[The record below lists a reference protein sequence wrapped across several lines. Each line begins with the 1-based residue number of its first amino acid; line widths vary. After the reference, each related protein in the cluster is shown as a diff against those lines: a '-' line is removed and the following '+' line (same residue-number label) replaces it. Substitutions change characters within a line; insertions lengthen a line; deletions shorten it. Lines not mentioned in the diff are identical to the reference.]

1 MIVLSKAQTSEVAN
15 FGRQFLSQNRDRHS
29 SFEQAANACVK
40 ALYNE
45 FRQENG
51 GHIFALVCIFRLS
64 QFSELPA
71 GIQAK
76 VQRDLGDRWMAL
88 MATIGQEPAW
98 CDRRQS
104 EGHQAIVAGENQ
116 SPMLKAAF
124 EHLGL
129 KIDENAISRDLVFEE
144 VSLLTHYFHVPEA
157 LGSRHV
163 PAQDQFVKP
172 YRIHSVVGLGSPF
185 LTNSA
190 YLALAFAKA
199 PIATEDA
206 QKFAEL
212 SPFVSTFLASYEGR
226 GIIWEQSG

>member
-1 MIVLSKAQTSEVAN
+1 MIVLSKAQTSDVGN
-15 FGRQFLSQNRDRHS
+15 FGRELLKQNRDRLN
-29 SFEQAANACVK
+29 SFEQAANFCVK
-40 ALYNE
+40 ALYDE

-51 GHIFALVCIFRLS
+51 DHIFTLVRIFRLS

-71 GIQAK
+71 EIQTK
-76 VQRDLGDRWMAL
+76 VQRELGDRWMAL

-98 CDRRQS
+98 CDRKQS
-104 EGHQAIVAGENQ
+104 QGHQAIVAGENQ

-124 EHLGL
+124 EQLGL
-129 KIDENAISRDLVFEE
+129 KIDEDTISRDLVFEE

-185 LTNSA
+185 VTNSA

-199 PIATEDA
+199 LISSEDA

-212 SPFVSTFLASYEGR
+212 SPFISTFLASYEGR
-226 GIIWEQSG
+226 GIIWG